1 MELIQRPGVAVL
13 GSEDS
18 VAGEEGAA
26 TEGVFSADVKSIP
39 ENSHSFVFAAILN
52 YTLAYTIF
60 IHYKIY
66 HTFNRLRSFWSLS
79 LCHHVISPIFSM
91 LRNTVEHT
99 T

>member
-1 MELIQRPGVAVL
+1 ML

-39 ENSHSFVFAAILN
+39 KNSHSFVFAAILN

-60 IHYKIY
+60 NIY
-66 HTFNRLRSFWSLS
+66 TL
-79 LCHHVISPIFSM
+79 
-91 LRNTVEHT
+91 
-99 T
+99 